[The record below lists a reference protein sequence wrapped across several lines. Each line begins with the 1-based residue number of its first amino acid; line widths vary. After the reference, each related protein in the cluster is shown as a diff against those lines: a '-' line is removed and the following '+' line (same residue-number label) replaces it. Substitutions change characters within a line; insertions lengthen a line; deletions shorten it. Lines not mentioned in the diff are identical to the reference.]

1 MKKFILI
8 LMILGLLVVTA
19 CTTHT
24 HVVGKGAQGTEAV
37 EATQWYAV
45 WGLIPI
51 GTSPDTNAMAGG
63 AANYTI
69 QTQST
74 VKDIIITMFTQY
86 VTITRRTVTV
96 TK

>member
-1 MKKFILI
+1 
-8 LMILGLLVVTA
+8 MIMGLLVVTA
-19 CTTHT
+19 CTTNT
-24 HVVGKGAQGTEAV
+24 HVVGKGAKGTTVV

-51 GTSPDTNAMAGG
+51 GTPADSNKMAGG
-63 AANYTI
+63 AADYTI
-69 QTQST
+69 TTQYT
-74 VKDIIITMFTQY
+74 AIDIIISMFTQY